1 MYHVFIKVSF
11 PQLSPLLL
19 VMFKQPENVLDS
31 NRLMTWYTHAV
42 LACLDYSH
50 DKWTRQAEAPA
61 TESPEDG
68 LATSY

>member
-31 NRLMTWYTHAV
+31 NRLMT
-42 LACLDYSH
+42 
-50 DKWTRQAEAPA
+50 
-61 TESPEDG
+61 
-68 LATSY
+68 